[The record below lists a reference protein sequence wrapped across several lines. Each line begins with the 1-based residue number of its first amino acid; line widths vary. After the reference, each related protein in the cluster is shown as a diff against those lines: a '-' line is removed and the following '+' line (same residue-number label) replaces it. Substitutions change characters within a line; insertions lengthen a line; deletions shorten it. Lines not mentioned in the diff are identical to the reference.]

1 MICIINIWLVE
12 LFKLFLMFFIRVV
25 FVVLKIEIDVILVE
39 NSIRVMIYE
48 IFGNL
53 LLCLLFIR

>member
-1 MICIINIWLVE
+1 
-12 LFKLFLMFFIRVV
+12 MFFIRVV